1 MNFMM
6 GSNLTSAVRYP
17 RGFSLLELLMT
28 VAIIAVMTAL
38 ILPLLGGNRENL
50 TSIKTKRNAQQLVAE
65 FAVARAAG
73 VDFSV
78 AGDLDATLANL
89 EAGAVAS
96 TGVFAGRQFG
106 IRGMSA
112 EEIGYS
118 KAFLE
123 VRAGILVIK

>member
-1 MNFMM
+1 MKDMTTSNFA
-6 GSNLTSAVRYP
+6 STVRYSQ
-17 RGFSLLELLMT
+17 GFSLLELLMT

-38 ILPLLGGNRENL
+38 ILPSLGGNRENF
-50 TSIKTKRNAQQLVAE
+50 TSIKTKRNAQQLVTE

-73 VDFSV
+73 IDFSV
-78 AGDLDATLANL
+78 PGDLDATLANL
-89 EAGAVAS
+89 QAGAVAT

-106 IRGMSA
+106 IRGMST

-123 VRAGILVIK
+123 VRSGVLVIK

>member
-1 MNFMM
+1 MT
-6 GSNLTSAVRYP
+6 TSSFTPTVRDP
-17 RGFSLLELLMT
+17 QGFSLLELLMT

-38 ILPLLGGNRENL
+38 ILPSLGGQREAYSN
-50 TSIKTKRNAQQLVAE
+50 IKTKRNAQQLVAE

-73 VDFSV
+73 IDFSV

-89 EAGAVAS
+89 QAGAVAT
-96 TGVFAGRQFG
+96 TGVFAGRRFG
-106 IRGMSA
+106 IRGMSV

-123 VRAGILVIK
+123 VRSGVLVIK